1 MLNALLIIFV
11 IAKILGFITWSWWI
25 VLSPLLIQVL
35 IVLLSLI
42 SCIIAKFKIDKLW
55 DFETNEEKDVV
66 NPGVKDQKVKMM
78 LPVKCEENW
87 IIRRKK

>member
-11 IAKILGFITWSWWI
+11 IAKILGFVTWSWWI

-42 SCIIAKFKIDKLW
+42 SCIIAKFKIDKL
-55 DFETNEEKDVV
+55 
-66 NPGVKDQKVKMM
+66 
-78 LPVKCEENW
+78 
-87 IIRRKK
+87 

>member
-35 IVLLSLI
+35 VSLLSLVFYGAANFRI
-42 SCIIAKFKIDKLW
+42 KSLFK
-55 DFETNEEKDVV
+55 ET
-66 NPGVKDQKVKMM
+66 
-78 LPVKCEENW
+78 
-87 IIRRKK
+87 